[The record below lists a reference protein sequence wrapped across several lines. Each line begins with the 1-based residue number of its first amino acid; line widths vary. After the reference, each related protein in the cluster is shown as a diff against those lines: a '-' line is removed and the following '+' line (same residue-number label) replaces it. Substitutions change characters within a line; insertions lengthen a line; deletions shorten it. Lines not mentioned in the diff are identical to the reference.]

1 MVSDADYVT
10 GHLADFFYSSS
21 WSVGSHGFSMNTL
34 RSVLRV
40 TRSYS
45 LVGRLSMSISG
56 FFFFSPHSNWS
67 ACVFTAWPSVDNLYF
82 IPKGVFALAFQI
94 VCHGIHN
101 HLKCLNAF
109 GSFGF

>member
-1 MVSDADYVT
+1 MVRYFINIFFPLVIACVQGEAMVSDADYVT

-56 FFFFSPHSNWS
+56 LFPPTHTQQLVCLCFYS
-67 ACVFTAWPSVDNLYF
+67 
-82 IPKGVFALAFQI
+82 LA
-94 VCHGIHN
+94 
-101 HLKCLNAF
+101 KC
-109 GSFGF
+109 